1 MTLVSCL
8 VAVAVLDAVPN
19 LTNAIIDQL
28 QDDTPSLKHCSMVAK
43 RWRERSLKW
52 LFEAIVLRIAS
63 DPWWYVQWLG
73 EPTQGM
79 TRHRSW
85 VTSVDNACLGL
96 RLATKY
102 AHELRLVQRPSFT
115 WIAPVFLYPILHR
128 FAMFDNVTSL
138 SLDSFSVH
146 YFDEVD
152 IVEIF
157 RHFFLTVR
165 KLHLEDPRSTV
176 NGLVWFLFHFQV
188 LDDFSISDPKWDET
202 DVPFVSGSVGSPPF
216 RGELHLMGLD
226 TDSADFISLLA
237 CIPVAFRRV
246 SVVGCQ
252 LPAAPLNRLL
262 NRLSPNLRA
271 FSMSTWF
278 DCGSNGSSNPT
289 LSANNPNAGD
299 RFSDVDL
306 SPCTGV
312 EEIRF
317 FVAMVPVAVFPS
329 QSIRETLVSVTSR
342 RVQTIVLDFIVDH
355 AVDTFDESFL
365 RGFAGLDPQLKR
377 IASEYEGVGKMVV
390 KLSANEPLVLG
401 SCLTGFGTYGILV
414 IGSRIGGPLKNGDI
428 QWSNVDGGR

>member
-1 MTLVSCL
+1 
-8 VAVAVLDAVPN
+8 
-19 LTNAIIDQL
+19 
-28 QDDTPSLKHCSMVAK
+28 
-43 RWRERSLKW
+43 
-52 LFEAIVLRIAS
+52 
-63 DPWWYVQWLG
+63 
-73 EPTQGM
+73 
-79 TRHRSW
+79 
-85 VTSVDNACLGL
+85 
-96 RLATKY
+96 
-102 AHELRLVQRPSFT
+102 
-115 WIAPVFLYPILHR
+115 
-128 FAMFDNVTSL
+128 
-138 SLDSFSVH
+138 
-146 YFDEVD
+146 
-152 IVEIF
+152 
-157 RHFFLTVR
+157 
-165 KLHLEDPRSTV
+165 
-176 NGLVWFLFHFQV
+176 
-188 LDDFSISDPKWDET
+188 
-202 DVPFVSGSVGSPPF
+202 
-216 RGELHLMGLD
+216 
-226 TDSADFISLLA
+226 
-237 CIPVAFRRV
+237 
-246 SVVGCQ
+246 
-252 LPAAPLNRLL
+252 
-262 NRLSPNLRA
+262 
-271 FSMSTWF
+271 MSTWF